1 MRVPMTEKLQEIVEA
16 KAHFDALNL
25 SFERQ
30 AELRQQAEAAGNWK
44 LEKQI
49 SAVMSEIA
57 KDMRDAPRPWVPI
70 PKLRKRKI
78 MVDTDGNG
86 IEDDDATR

>member
-1 MRVPMTEKLQEIVEA
+1 MAFKSVPMTEKLREIVEA

-30 AELRQQAEAAGNWK
+30 AKLRQQAEAAGNWN

-49 SAVMSEIA
+49 SASMIDLA

-70 PKLRKRKI
+70 PKLRPRKI
-78 MVDTDGNG
+78 MVDTDGND
-86 IEDDDATR
+86 IET